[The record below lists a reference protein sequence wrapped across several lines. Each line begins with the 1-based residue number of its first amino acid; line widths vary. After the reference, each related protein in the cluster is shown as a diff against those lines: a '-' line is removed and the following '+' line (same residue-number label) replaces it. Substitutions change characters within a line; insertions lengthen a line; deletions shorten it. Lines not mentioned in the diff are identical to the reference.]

1 MAFTQYTNLDFDQ
14 IKLSIKNYLRANG
27 KFTDFDFEGSNLS
40 VLIDI
45 LAYNTYINS
54 YNANMVANESF
65 LETSTLR
72 ENVVSLARNIGY
84 VPRSR
89 RSARAT
95 IDFSVNLGT
104 DTNAVSLTLKAGLV
118 ATGSSKNSSVTF
130 CIPQDIIVPVNN
142 GIAFFDNVEIYEGT
156 YVTTNF
162 TVNLDQK
169 DQKFILPNPFVDTST
184 LRVKVSLDK
193 NTTSYREYFQVSNI
207 FSTTSSSEIYYLYE
221 ISDEKYELVF
231 GDGKFGR
238 KLLNNN
244 EIECTYIVS
253 GGSKGNG
260 IQQFSFIGVLK
271 DNEDSPV
278 TSVIPSI
285 TTISKA
291 ENGDFIESI
300 ESIKKFAPKV
310 YASQY
315 RAVTT
320 QDYEA
325 ILSEIF
331 PNTESVTAF
340 GGEDLDPPQY
350 GKVFITLKPRN
361 GFYLSN
367 FVKKELKEKLKSYSV
382 AGVSPEIIDLKFL
395 FVEVLSTVYY
405 NQTVGSDTI
414 VIEDKVIR
422 SLRKYANNSD
432 INKFGGRIKYSKVV
446 SLIDSADKAITSN
459 ITKLLMYR
467 QLQVALQLEADYEL
481 CFGNAFHVY
490 KNSHNIRSTG
500 FKIAGVTGT
509 LYFADKKTNETQGT
523 LFIFKLRDNVP
534 VIVDSNIGKVNYKTG
549 EILINTIQITSTTKS
564 GGIIEI
570 EAVPESYDII
580 GLKELY
586 LRMVLR
592 RDYIDIV
599 PDLIDSGSS
608 SSGVRHISTSSYID
622 STETQYIRK

>member
-95 IDFSVNLGT
+95 IDFSVNLGV

-118 ATGSSKNSSVTF
+118 ATGSSRNSSVTF
-130 CIPQDIIVPVNN
+130 CIPQDITVPVND

-162 TVNLDQK
+162 IVNLDQK

-184 LRVKVSLDK
+184 LKVKVYLNEQTS
-193 NTTSYREYFQVSNI
+193 SYREYFQVSNI

-231 GDGKFGR
+231 GDGRFGK
-238 KLLNNN
+238 KLLNQNK
-244 EIECTYIVS
+244 IECTYIVS

-260 IQQFSFIGVLK
+260 IQQFSFTGVLR
-271 DNEDSPV
+271 DNEGSPV

-291 ENGDFIESI
+291 ENGDFIESV

-350 GKVFITLKPRN
+350 GKVFITVKPRN

-367 FVKKELKEKLKSYSV
+367 FVKKELKEKLKLYSV

-405 NQTVGSDTI
+405 NQTVGSDTT
-414 VIEDKVIR
+414 VIEDKVVR
-422 SLRKYANNSD
+422 SLQKYANNSD

-446 SLIDSADKAITSN
+446 GLIDSADKAITSN

-490 KNSHNIRSTG
+490 KDSYNIRSTG
-500 FKIAGVTGT
+500 FKIAGVTET
-509 LYFADKKTNETQGT
+509 LYFADKRTNETQGT

-534 VIVDSNIGKVNYKTG
+534 VIVNSNVGTVDYKIG